1 MSITN
6 IRHGTPNMAD
16 HLENEVALVSEAQ
29 AGNTE
34 AFNTLV
40 NKYDRK
46 VYRLALHITANP
58 EDAEDVLQETFLKV
72 YLNLGGFEGKSR
84 FYTWLVR
91 IAVNESLMK
100 VRRQRRNRQMA
111 SLDEPIQTGEYEV
124 LPRQIVDW
132 HENPEKHYSR
142 RELQQILRDALGQL
156 KPAHRTAFV
165 LHHVEDLSTKDT
177 AALLDIPVSTTK
189 SRLLRALLEL
199 RERLNQYFKGPIS
212 ECELGG
218 SNEQAP
224 YRLACTLLQEH
235 RDNNRSPTLL
245 LRTLTSR
252 MR

>member
-1 MSITN
+1 M
-6 IRHGTPNMAD
+6 PNR
-16 HLENEVALVSEAQ
+16 LENEAAVVEDAR
-29 AGNTE
+29 AGNTQAFTLMVNQYE
-34 AFNTLV
+34 ARI
-40 NKYDRK
+40 YQ
-46 VYRLALHITANP
+46 LALHITANP

-100 VRRQRRNRQMA
+100 VRRQRRSRHLV
-111 SLDEPIQTGEYEV
+111 SLDEPLKIDQDNV
-124 LPRQIVDW
+124 LPREIVDW

-189 SRLLRALLEL
+189 SRLLRARLEL